1 MNKILFVLPDDLL
14 KNQPLDNELT
24 YLNWRSLFQISQGRL
39 LLGKLRG
46 MMWIIGLFNYF
57 CEVCPLFSLLLILK
71 GLFLL
76 SD

>member
-46 MMWIIGLFNYF
+46 MM
-57 CEVCPLFSLLLILK
+57 
-71 GLFLL
+71 
-76 SD
+76 